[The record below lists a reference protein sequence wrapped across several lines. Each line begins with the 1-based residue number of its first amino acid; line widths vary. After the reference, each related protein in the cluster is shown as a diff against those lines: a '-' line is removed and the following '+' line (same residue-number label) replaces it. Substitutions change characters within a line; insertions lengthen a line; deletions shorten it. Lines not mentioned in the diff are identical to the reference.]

1 MRMFPKETFKTPGGA
16 LADRMEGNIRQMQ
29 DTRKVCAKIG
39 IVKQM
44 QIQAQTYQNQFQ
56 KYDPEPFAEAD
67 IGPIVVSEEGPL
79 MAPWVCRA
87 ALKRSVG
94 KVFYHA
100 GFEDFQ
106 PSALETITDVAGE
119 YFRKLAE
126 NFSCFREQPKVDS
139 STPRY
144 NYEEQ
149 VLHSLH
155 ENGIDLDGLETYVKD
170 DVERLTTKLSV
181 VHERMKAHLADL
193 LVSTIWN
200 FGIFEHC
207 NLHIIATC
215 PWRPR
220 RRRRCRCLQRR
231 QRTIRR
237 R

>member
-1 MRMFPKETFKTPGGA
+1 
-16 LADRMEGNIRQMQ
+16 
-29 DTRKVCAKIG
+29 
-39 IVKQM
+39 
-44 QIQAQTYQNQFQ
+44 
-56 KYDPEPFAEAD
+56 
-67 IGPIVVSEEGPL
+67 

-193 LVSTIWN
+193 LVSN
-200 FGIFEHC
+200 FRASDFSEHC
-207 NLHIIATC
+207 NLHITATC
-215 PWRPR
+215 SRRPR
-220 RRRRCRCLQRR
+220 RCRRRRCFQRR

-237 R
+237 RRLCRRPR